1 MKNSIK
7 RGLNKL
13 VCYAERE
20 IFRLKGKKI
29 ILLAALVCF
38 AVLNVSAQTEEQ
50 ETKGQKYFRLTK
62 TADDNPTD
70 WKAQLEAGRFLLDK
84 ENGIYNESQ
93 AEKYFDRLFHLAT
106 DNNKEIADSVIGE
119 VGMALMTIA
128 SNKKDIDK
136 AMFYIDEMRHAEKV
150 GINVDKD
157 KLFYVSSWG
166 LWYSMI
172 IQKDVAKSLSYI
184 LDMRDKLTKDSV
196 PGIEYTDVFTAIVF
210 EGVTAKYRNMF
221 GDRVVELTF
230 DGKKYYMISSGEWNI
245 EQPLRGWMQTEEG
258 KHPLLYGEDG
268 KVYDD
273 IHGHLEFN
281 FLYDKGCV
289 KQKEGANAQLV
300 TITPEH
306 RQQMVEAYHNY
317 MKKAKKNNKQ

>member
-1 MKNSIK
+1 M
-7 RGLNKL
+7 
-13 VCYAERE
+13 
-20 IFRLKGKKI
+20 KKI

-38 AVLNVSAQTEEQ
+38 SVLNVSAQTEEP
-50 ETKGQKYFRLTK
+50 ETKGHKFFRLTK

-106 DNNKEIADSVIGE
+106 DINKEIADSVISD
-119 VGMALMTIA
+119 VGMALMTIS

-136 AMFYIDEMRHAEKV
+136 TMFYIDEMRHAEKV

-166 LWYSMI
+166 LWYSLI
-172 IQKDVAKSLSYI
+172 VQKDVAKALSYI
-184 LDMRDKLTKDSV
+184 MDMRDKLTKDSV

-210 EGVTAKYRNMF
+210 EAVTAKYRNMF
-221 GDRVVELTF
+221 GDKVIELTF
-230 DGKKYYMISSGEWNI
+230 DGKKYYMLSSGEWNI
-245 EQPLRGWMQTEEG
+245 EQPLMRWMQTEEDEE

-281 FLYDKGCV
+281 FLYKEGCV

-300 TITPEH
+300 TVTPEQ
-306 RQQMVEAYHNY
+306 RQKMVEAYRNY

>member
-1 MKNSIK
+1 MQ
-7 RGLNKL
+7 
-13 VCYAERE
+13 
-20 IFRLKGKKI
+20 KI

-38 AVLNVSAQTEEQ
+38 TALNVNAQTEEP
-50 ETKGQKYFRLTK
+50 ETKAQKFFRLTK
-62 TADDNPTD
+62 TADDNPTE

-106 DNNKEIADSVIGE
+106 DINKEIADSVIGA
-119 VGMALMTIA
+119 VGMALMTIS

-172 IQKDVAKSLSYI
+172 IKKDVAKSLSYI
-184 LDMRDKLTKDSV
+184 LDMRDKLTKDNV

-210 EGVTAKYRNMF
+210 EGVMEKYNNMF
-221 GDRVVELTF
+221 GDRVIELTF

-258 KHPLLYGEDG
+258 KQPLLYGEDG

-273 IHGHLEFN
+273 KHGNVEFN
-281 FLYDKGCV
+281 FLYSKGSV

-300 TITPEH
+300 TVTPEQ
-306 RQQMVEAYHNY
+306 RRQMVEVYRNY
-317 MKKAKKNNKQ
+317 MKKAKKNNK